1 MLSIE
6 ITMLKD
12 FWIKNEE
19 EENKIIPNRTIKHQQ
34 KLTVIDYVNVLF
46 LESQASR

>member
-12 FWIKNEE
+12 FGIKNE